1 MIVSMMT
8 SMMQMQQ
15 NQRMHEDNMK
25 QVNDLNKS
33 IKEQESDFQ
42 KELADLEKRNA
53 DNEQELADL
62 KKRLNIDHQQGG
74 NQFQAESSSPGTIKH
89 MPELQDKPQAEQD
102 ADCSS
107 DCSMVRGPACCED
120 LWYH

>member
-25 QVNDLNKS
+25 QVNDLTKS

-53 DNEQELADL
+53 DSEQELADL
-62 KKRLNIDHQQGG
+62 KKRLDISDQQGS
-74 NQFQAESSSPGTIKH
+74 NQFQAGPSSTGITKQ

-102 ADCSS
+102 ADCS
-107 DCSMVRGPACCED
+107 MVHGPACCED